1 MPYDVK
7 DAIRFAHNDSASNF
21 QDSINDLLMDKLRN
35 RIEVEKVAVA
45 QKFFNQTED
54 EITDEAPEVEQEQEE
69 ITDED
74 V

>member
-7 DAIRFAHNDSASNF
+7 DAVKFAHSDSASNF
-21 QDSINDLLMDKLRN
+21 QDSINDLLMDKLRD

-45 QKFFNQTED
+45 QKFFNQD
-54 EITDEAPEVEQEQEE
+54 EVTDEAPEEELEQEE

>member
-7 DAIRFAHNDSASNF
+7 DAVKFAHSDSASNF

-45 QKFFNQTED
+45 QKFFNQD
-54 EITDEAPEVEQEQEE
+54 EFTDEAPEEEIEQEE
-69 ITDED
+69 IKDED